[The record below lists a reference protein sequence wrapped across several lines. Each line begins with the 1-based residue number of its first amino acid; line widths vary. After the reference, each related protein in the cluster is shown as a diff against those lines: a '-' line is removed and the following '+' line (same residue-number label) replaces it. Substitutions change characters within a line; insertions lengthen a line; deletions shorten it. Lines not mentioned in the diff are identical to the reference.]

1 VTRLD
6 INDSL
11 LEEIKV
17 KRSIKQGDP
26 LSMWLYI
33 LSLQEL
39 IISIKIIPSII
50 GYKINILNNKET
62 KMEENSLWRGKTR
75 KLHKKR

>member
-1 VTRLD
+1 
-6 INDSL
+6 
-11 LEEIKV
+11 
-17 KRSIKQGDP
+17 
-26 LSMWLYI
+26 MWLYI

-62 KMEENSLWRGKTR
+62 KIRAYADDIGGTLLDDNSIRELF
-75 KLHKKR
+75 